1 MHVQHQSL
9 LASRL
14 ASFLA
19 GRLRA
24 GYLVDFATWF
34 TSAVVLACPLAIAV
48 FIRTADLV
56 VISIL
61 SYSATHSVTVFRSI
75 TAADMYKIQVR
86 VAGSKV

>member
-1 MHVQHQSL
+1 MHVQHQPW

-24 GYLVDFATWF
+24 SYLVDVATWC

-61 SYSATHSVTVFRSI
+61 SCVATHSVTVFHSI
-75 TAADMYKIQVR
+75 AAVDMYKIHMR
-86 VAGSKV
+86 ESGSKV